1 MIKIMNK
8 QIIIYIIVSFG
19 FSWAVA
25 LITYLNGGFQVFGKL
40 AILPAYAYMCGP
52 AVGALVCAYAYEKG
66 RRVKALGVT
75 GPINKY
81 LPIAWA
87 IALSILV
94 IALLISWAGPGI
106 SPADPVQSNIA
117 LIDQMD
123 LSEADKSMAMSQLE
137 WPFMGVV
144 LFFASIFLGPLIN
157 WPLMLSEE
165 LGWRGYLWDQL
176 KTKGFW
182 AASWITGGLWGVWHV
197 PIILMGHN
205 YPKMPVLGSLLFIGL
220 CLLMGP
226 VYSWIRLKSG
236 SVWGPCLLHGTTNG
250 AAGYFLL
257 AQSSMDMPWK
267 GLLGIG
273 GFIALG
279 LTVLIIWA
287 CYRKTPLTITD

>member
-1 MIKIMNK
+1 MKKIMNRK
-8 QIIIYIIVSFG
+8 LLTYIIVSFG
-19 FSWAVA
+19 FSWSLAFI
-25 LITYLNGGFQVFGKL
+25 LYLNGGFQAFGKL
-40 AILPAYAYMCGP
+40 AIIPAYAYMCGP
-52 AVGALVCAYAYEKG
+52 AIGALVCVFAFEKG
-66 RRVKALGVT
+66 RRVKALGLT

-81 LPIAWA
+81 LPMAWV
-87 IALSILV
+87 IGLSILLA
-94 IALLISWAGPGI
+94 ALLVSLIAPSVTL
-106 SPADPVQSNIA
+106 ADPVQSNIA
-117 LIDQMD
+117 LIEQME
-123 LSEADKSMAMSQLE
+123 LSEAEKSMATSQLE
-137 WPFMGVV
+137 WPFIGTII
-144 LFFASIFLGPLIN
+144 FFASIVLGPLIN

-176 KTKGFW
+176 KDKGFW
-182 AASWITGGLWGVWHV
+182 TASWITGGLWGVWHV

-226 VYSWIRLKSG
+226 LYSWIRLKSG

-273 GFIALG
+273 GFVALSISVF
-279 LTVLIIWA
+279 LIWA
-287 CYRKTPLTITD
+287 AHRKIPLTITD

>member
-1 MIKIMNK
+1 MRQFVKK
-8 QIIIYIIVSFG
+8 GQIIYIIVSFG

-117 LIDQMD
+117 FSLRV
-123 LSEADKSMAMSQLE
+123 
-137 WPFMGVV
+137 F
-144 LFFASIFLGPLIN
+144 
-157 WPLMLSEE
+157 
-165 LGWRGYLWDQL
+165 
-176 KTKGFW
+176 FW
-182 AASWITGGLWGVWHV
+182 APSLIGRSCC
-197 PIILMGHN
+197 
-205 YPKMPVLGSLLFIGL
+205 PKNWVGAVIF
-220 CLLMGP
+220 
-226 VYSWIRLKSG
+226 
-236 SVWGPCLLHGTTNG
+236 GT
-250 AAGYFLL
+250 
-257 AQSSMDMPWK
+257 S
-267 GLLGIG
+267 
-273 GFIALG
+273 
-279 LTVLIIWA
+279 
-287 CYRKTPLTITD
+287 